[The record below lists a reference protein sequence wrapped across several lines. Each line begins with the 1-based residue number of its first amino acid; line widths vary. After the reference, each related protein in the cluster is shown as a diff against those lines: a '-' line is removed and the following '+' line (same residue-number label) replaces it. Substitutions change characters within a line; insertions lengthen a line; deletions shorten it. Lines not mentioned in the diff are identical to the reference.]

1 MTINDIKHAK
11 VKAWVEEI
19 EKLCTPDAVHVCDG
33 SKEEYDAL
41 MKKMVDSATT
51 LESKSITNTDRL

>member
-19 EKLCTPDAVHVCDG
+19 AKLTTPDSVYVCDG
-33 SKEEYDAL
+33 SKKEYDSL
-41 MKKMVDSATT
+41 MKKMIDSGLATP
-51 LESKSITNTDRL
+51 LSK